1 MWHKIINEN
10 DIKAGMALNQYP
22 VEGNPVDTIDLSDS
36 YNLLTFKVDTIEQ
49 VDGAGDIVHL
59 SASTAGGSTINR
71 KINDRITSTSGTIA
85 IDKQRKEFVE
95 DDCWWVFT
103 PGQ

>member
-1 MWHKIINEN
+1 MWRKITNEN

-22 VEGNPVDTIDLSDS
+22 VEGNPVDAIDLSDS
-36 YNLLTFKVDTIEQ
+36 YNLLTFKVDDIKQ
-49 VDGAGDIVHL
+49 VNGADDIIHL

-71 KINDRITSTSGTIA
+71 AVTDRILNTSGSIA
-85 IDKQRKEFVE
+85 INKQRKEFVE
-95 DDCWWVFT
+95 DNCWWAFT